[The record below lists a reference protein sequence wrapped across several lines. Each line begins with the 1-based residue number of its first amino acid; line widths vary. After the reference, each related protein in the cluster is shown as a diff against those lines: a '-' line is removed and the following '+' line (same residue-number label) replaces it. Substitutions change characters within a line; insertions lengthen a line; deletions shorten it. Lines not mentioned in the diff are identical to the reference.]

1 MNDFSNYVQGQ
12 ITKKKIEK
20 GLEILK
26 KESPSELKRRLQN
39 VDINEVM
46 QKMDE
51 YDKKRLHELGID
63 ISEFRNR
70 VSDADIQKIR
80 QVLGRDGEVLI
91 RKIRDMLR

>member
-1 MNDFSNYVQGQ
+1 MNDFSNYIQGE

-26 KESPSELKRRLQN
+26 KESPAELKRRLQN

-51 YDKKRLHELGID
+51 YDKKRLRELGID
-63 ISEFRNR
+63 ISEYRNR
-70 VSDADIQKIR
+70 VSESDIQKFR
-80 QVLGRDGEVLI
+80 QVLGSDGEILI
-91 RKIRDMLR
+91 RKIRNMLR